1 MNAKQIIEEL
11 RRELT
16 SHHNGCVRNEAAGV
30 YMPRHEFQ
38 TMVNLLSSLVVE
50 LEAPKKADQL
60 SEVEVWKAYA
70 ENWKEAAMA
79 WKELATV
86 AKPET
91 VQTSGIDSEPP
102 TVHSIIQY
110 GEDILDS
117 LRGNDKINPDAW
129 WAIMAAVDKMREK
142 PLSVNALERKRV
154 DINRCPVGVTNGTEL
169 IHYRNSLD
177 IFKNELLRQGFYP
190 VIVDNKP

>member
-11 RRELT
+11 KQELAR
-16 SHHNGCVRNEAAGV
+16 HHNGCVRNEAAGV
-30 YMPRHEFQ
+30 YMPRYEFQ
-38 TMVNLLSSLVVE
+38 NMFNLLNSLDVE
-50 LEAPKKADQL
+50 LATPKKADQL
-60 SEVEVWKAYA
+60 SELEVWKAHA

-86 AKPET
+86 GKPEPVKT
-91 VQTSGIDSEPP
+91 LGIDSEPP

-117 LRGNDKINPDAW
+117 LRGNDKISQEAW
-129 WAIMAAVDKMREK
+129 FTIMATVDKMREK
-142 PLSVNALERKRV
+142 PLGVNAPQRKRI
-154 DINRCPVGVTNGTEL
+154 DINRCPHGVTNGTEL

>member
-1 MNAKQIIEEL
+1 
-11 RRELT
+11 
-16 SHHNGCVRNEAAGV
+16 
-30 YMPRHEFQ
+30 MPRHEFQ